1 MAQRNDN
8 DNSDLLILS
17 DDDSSFDT
25 LVMDNNI
32 NNVESIGSDNE
43 LITFED
49 DMNLDLWKN
58 PEVEQNSKNE
68 WLDIDLS
75 SFGNDFSNE
84 KQVEVVSE
92 LNNDFNFDLSSDS
105 IDTPEVEKSDILP
118 TNIMLDSTD
127 NVWTMVSI
135 LDKAIHE
142 LTTRSEVIISEIDT
156 EEKHISELK
165 EKIVNLEWQV
175 VVSEKLV
182 SELTDEKTMIS
193 KNIKSLDKMKLIE
206 HAAQKETKTK

>member
-25 LVMDNNI
+25 LVMDNNL

-75 SFGNDFSNE
+75 SFGNEFSNE

-92 LNNDFNFDLSSDS
+92 LNNDFNFDLTSDS

-118 TNIMLDSTD
+118 TNVMLDSTD